1 MKFVGERKVRDGI
14 AALLHHC
21 ELNLCELQIQGWF
34 FRIEAVEKYNILNN
48 LK

>member
-1 MKFVGERKVRDGI
+1 MKFVGEGKVRDGI

-21 ELNLCELQIQGWF
+21 ELNLCVLKIQGWF
-34 FRIEAVEKYNILNN
+34 SELRLVEKYNILNN